1 MPDVVMSIHPEWAA
15 KIYSWE
21 KKIEWRKTKPRHYD
35 SKMKVYLYETA
46 PVKKYHREACRA
58 CPIAGTGYCHRINPG
73 ARKYTHSEKVAI
85 RERLDAMEDAGQ

>member
-1 MPDVVMSIHPEWAA
+1 MA
-15 KIYSWE
+15 
-21 KKIEWRKTKPRHYD
+21 
-35 SKMKVYLYETA
+35 ETST
-46 PVKKYHREACRA
+46 VKKYHREACRA